1 MAEKHVRDVLAEVFR
16 RGGMVRSLRRAEAVV
31 AWPRVAGA
39 ELARFSRARAL
50 RNGVLFVDVPDS
62 ETAMHLSLQRARFLD
77 AYERRFGRREVRDI
91 RFAAGRPAAPPS
103 DGRDGHDGHDGHGAA
118 TATEPD
124 PGEWSDLAR
133 RLGELDLP
141 ERLAGPALE
150 AARAM
155 LAHRRRAREA
165 GWTPCPH
172 CGALSPEP
180 GPCDACRRHRT
191 DPGVRAAS
199 RALTVDPTVA
209 TPTLTDEQRTVAVAL
224 AVEALDARLL
234 ELLPHVLASPELR
247 PQLGR
252 AARNRAALEAGLPPD
267 RVGPAELDRL
277 DPRIGRVLGRWAS
290 GDESWRTS

>member
-31 AWPRVAGA
+31 AWPRVAGP

-50 RNGVLFVDVPDS
+50 RSGVLFVDVPDS
-62 ETAMHLSLQRARFLD
+62 ETAMHLSLQRGRFLD
-77 AYERRFGRREVRDI
+77 AYERRFGAREVRDI
-91 RFAAGRPAAPPS
+91 RFTAGRPAEAAVDARVAP
-103 DGRDGHDGHDGHGAA
+103 D

-124 PGEWSDLAR
+124 PGEWTELSR

-141 ERLAGPALE
+141 AELAGPALG

-155 LAHRRRAREA
+155 LAHRRRARDA

-172 CGALSPEP
+172 CGALSPDP
-180 GPCDACRRHRT
+180 GPCDACRRHRA
-191 DPGVRAAS
+191 DPGVRAAA
-199 RALTVDPTVA
+199 RALSVDPGVA
-209 TPTLTDEQRTVAVAL
+209 TPALSDEERTVAVAL

-234 ELLPHVLASPELR
+234 ELLPHVLASPDLR
-247 PQLGR
+247 PQLER
-252 AARNRAALEAGLPPD
+252 AARHRAALDAGVAPD
-267 RVGPAELDRL
+267 RVGPDELDRL

-290 GDESWRTS
+290 DDDPWRKS

>member
-91 RFAAGRPAAPPS
+91 RFTAGRPTPS
-103 DGRDGHDGHDGHGAA
+103 AGDAGDGRDA
-118 TATEPD
+118 TPSSEPD
-124 PGEWSDLAR
+124 PVEWTELAR

-141 ERLAGPALE
+141 ERLAGPTLD

-155 LAHRRRAREA
+155 LAHRRRARDA

-172 CGALSPEP
+172 CGALSPDP
-180 GPCDACRRHRT
+180 GPCDACRRHRN
-191 DPGVRAAS
+191 DPGVHAAAQ
-199 RALTVDPTVA
+199 ALTVDPAVG
-209 TPTLTDEQRTVAVAL
+209 TPTLTLEERTVAVAL

-247 PQLGR
+247 PQLER

-267 RVGPAELDRL
+267 RVGPAELDSL
-277 DPRIGRVLGRWAS
+277 DPRIGRVLGRWS
-290 GDESWRTS
+290 SDDDPWRTS

>member
-31 AWPRVAGA
+31 AWPRVAGT

-62 ETAMHLSLQRARFLD
+62 ETAMHLSLQRGRFLD

-91 RFAAGRPAAPPS
+91 RFTAGRPAAQAVEAS
-103 DGRDGHDGHDGHGAA
+103 DARRDASSA
-118 TATEPD
+118 EPD
-124 PGEWSDLAR
+124 PVEWSELSR

-141 ERLAGPALE
+141 AKLAGPALE

-172 CGALSPEP
+172 CGALSPDP

-191 DPGVRAAS
+191 DPGVRAAAH
-199 RALTVDPTVA
+199 ALTVEPTVA

-247 PQLGR
+247 PQLER
-252 AARNRAALEAGLPPD
+252 AARHRAALDAGVAPD

-290 GDESWRTS
+290 DDDPWRTS